1 MCQSSETVLNQKL
14 LDIPHFKHMHLIVF
28 NCKKCGF
35 KLNDFQSVEEGEP
48 IYLEYEVKTV
58 KDLTTKIIRAV
69 SASIEI
75 PEIGTRIDPGIA
87 AVAWINNVE
96 GVLTDIKDRVI
107 GLLDDK
113 EMDDA
118 SRQVAIERLE
128 LINDLIE
135 VKKSFRI
142 RLIDE
147 KGNSGM
153 VPASKENY
161 KELPFEEATLPE

>member
-1 MCQSSETVLNQKL
+1 
-14 LDIPHFKHMHLIVF
+14 
-28 NCKKCGF
+28 
-35 KLNDFQSVEEGEP
+35 
-48 IYLEYEVKTV
+48 
-58 KDLTTKIIRAV
+58 
-69 SASIEI
+69 
-75 PEIGTRIDPGIA
+75 
-87 AVAWINNVE
+87 
-96 GVLTDIKDRVI
+96 
-107 GLLDDK
+107 
-113 EMDDA
+113 MDDA

>member
-1 MCQSSETVLNQKL
+1 
-14 LDIPHFKHMHLIVF
+14 
-28 NCKKCGF
+28 
-35 KLNDFQSVEEGEP
+35 
-48 IYLEYEVKTV
+48 
-58 KDLTTKIIRAV
+58 
-69 SASIEI
+69 
-75 PEIGTRIDPGIA
+75 
-87 AVAWINNVE
+87 
-96 GVLTDIKDRVI
+96 I
-107 GLLDDK
+107 GLLADK